1 VPVLGMIENMSTHI
15 CTNCGHEE
23 HVFGHGGVRAEA
35 EKLGV
40 PLLAEIPLHLDIRVA
55 SDGGAPIVVSKPDSP
70 QAQAFREVARYL
82 INEGLA

>member
-1 VPVLGMIENMSTHI
+1 
-15 CTNCGHEE
+15 
-23 HVFGHGGVRAEA
+23 
-35 EKLGV
+35 
-40 PLLAEIPLHLDIRVA
+40 VA